1 MNYSIKLEFLTP
13 CFSHGATDAPEIR
26 PASIRGMLHHWF
38 RILGGTP
45 QQERLVFGGVNQGR
59 TSPFHDDSA
68 SRVVIRVRHDA
79 KADWRTISTLPH
91 KTGERA
97 SPRAAFAP
105 GHAFELLVSDRL
117 GGLKEPEASLFRDAL
132 YVWLL
137 MGTLGFRSTRAAG
150 SFTFQSDDF
159 PQPASPEA
167 YLERCKTILA
177 AHRAPTRVGLS
188 GKAFDK
194 AEDARRLVSDSLG
207 GPANPDHAQDLERLH
222 DPLGKIGRS
231 GERRKTSP
239 LKYRLVRF
247 DGKFHILAT
256 WDGRRNVTGNDL
268 SDLTGVIDLLLNRKP
283 ELGRVL
289 AQTRID
295 V

>member
-45 QQERLVFGGVNQGR
+45 QQERYVFGGIKQGK
-59 TSPFHDDSA
+59 TPPFNDDSA

-79 KADWRTISTLPH
+79 AKDTKSYATLPH
-91 KTGERA
+91 KPDKP
-97 SPRAAFAP
+97 SPRDAFAP
-105 GHAFELLVSDRL
+105 GHQFELLVSDRL

-132 YVWLL
+132 YAWLL

-222 DPLGKIGRS
+222 NPLGKIGRS

>member
-79 KADWRTISTLPH
+79 KADWRTIPTLPH

-105 GHAFELLVSDRL
+105 GHQFELLVSDRL

-132 YVWLL
+132 YAWLL

-150 SFTFQSDDF
+150 SFDFQSEDF
-159 PQPASPEA
+159 PQPATLDA
-167 YLERCKTILA
+167 YLDRCTKHL
-177 AHRAPTRVGLS
+177 PQ
-188 GKAFDK
+188 
-194 AEDARRLVSDSLG
+194 RR
-207 GPANPDHAQDLERLH
+207 P
-222 DPLGKIGRS
+222 RS
-231 GERRKTSP
+231 GSFSSPCTAASQFSWQYSSTTSSRR
-239 LKYRLVRF
+239 
-247 DGKFHILAT
+247 
-256 WDGRRNVTGNDL
+256 
-268 SDLTGVIDLLLNRKP
+268 
-283 ELGRVL
+283 
-289 AQTRID
+289 
-295 V
+295 